1 MRILAAAQ
9 RYVAEEPVTVTFR
22 RPRSQRS
29 PDGQCSGGP
38 GYSGQER
45 PARHWAL
52 VEFPFSHAAIHCI
65 AASALTRNN
74 AFPVAVSW
82 ARQSLKK
89 NLHRPRGLARCRL
102 GGCVGGRFK
111 RIGRVGNRTWV
122 LLRLDHCG
130 APPSL
135 SGRRVAASLQAGANR
150 REQSTSRSDQCQNN
164 GGILRRICAAGLGVK
179 RGSNQ

>member
-29 PDGQCSGGP
+29 PHGQCSGGP

-74 AFPVAVSW
+74 AF
-82 ARQSLKK
+82 RSLFRGHGSRSKRICIAPGDW
-89 NLHRPRGLARCRL
+89 HDAGLAGVL
-102 GGCVGGRFK
+102 GDG
-111 RIGRVGNRTWV
+111 
-122 LLRLDHCG
+122 
-130 APPSL
+130 L
-135 SGRRVAASLQAGANR
+135 S
-150 REQSTSRSDQCQNN
+150 ESDE
-164 GGILRRICAAGLGVK
+164 
-179 RGSNQ
+179 

>member
-1 MRILAAAQ
+1 MVGRPLLTRAAPGPPK
-9 RYVAEEPVTVTFR
+9 AEAAGSACCGGPPGPSDPRAVDPRHHCVSAFR

-29 PDGQCSGGP
+29 TDGQCSGGP

-82 ARQSLKK
+82 VRQSLKK
-89 NLHRPRGLARCRL
+89 NLHRPRGLARYRL
-102 GGCVGGRFK
+102 GGEVGGRFK

-130 APPSL
+130 APP
-135 SGRRVAASLQAGANR
+135 AY
-150 REQSTSRSDQCQNN
+150 REDE
-164 GGILRRICAAGLGVK
+164 LRRAFRRARTVENK
-179 RGSNQ
+179 AP